1 MGVGAEAPPLARRS
15 IFVLAVLA
23 ASCTQ
28 PPVDEPGRPGPDL
41 TFPARQSLRIGIDG
55 APESLDPIELDAT
68 EELLVAEQVF
78 DGLTAYAPRSLATS
92 PSAAESWEVED
103 GGRRFVFHLDPGA
116 TFHDGSPVRAQD
128 FVFAWNRLAD
138 PLVAAP
144 FSFLL
149 ERVVGYDRYQ
159 SEVRVRG
166 LDGLRALDDETLEVR
181 LTIAWPDFVSVL
193 AHPAL
198 APVPSGGAGLGFGER
213 PTGNGPFRV
222 ATDLGGGGEIRL
234 ERFDEYAGRAPG
246 VQRIELVPF
255 DDLDEAWPEFLGG
268 DLDVAPIPASLLGD
282 AVGTYGPA
290 GVVPLAR
297 LLYCGFNM
305 TDPRF
310 GDRALRRAVSVAID
324 RDAIAAGV
332 YGGLAAPATGVVP
345 PSGPGGGTGTCGDLC
360 EHDPQ
365 RARALVG
372 ELPRI
377 SRTFSLDYTASDV
390 GDRLAAALKTQLVE
404 AGFAVRLRGHEARAY
419 AELLR
424 TGEQQLFCLVSG
436 ADYPRQQALLEP
448 LYLSGSPDNHAGV
461 DQSSLDRLL
470 VQARASERQ
479 PERIELYRDAEG
491 IAMSAMP
498 LVPVVWFR
506 SHLAA
511 KPYVEGL
518 SVSPLGTFDAASLR
532 IAG

>member
-1 MGVGAEAPPLARRS
+1 MGVGAQAPPLARRS
-15 IFVLAVLA
+15 ILVLALLV
-23 ASCTQ
+23 ASCTR

-41 TFPARQSLRIGIDG
+41 TFPTRQSLRIAIDG
-55 APESLDPIELDAT
+55 TPESLDPIELDSS

-78 DGLTAYAPRSLATS
+78 DGLTAYASRSLATV
-92 PSAAESWEVED
+92 PAAAESWDVED
-103 GGRRFVFHLDPGA
+103 GGRRFVFHLVPGA
-116 TFHDGSPVRAQD
+116 TFHDGSPVRARD

-166 LDGLRALDDETLEVR
+166 LEGLRALDDETLEVR

-198 APVPSGGAGLGFGER
+198 SPVPSGATGLGFGER
-213 PTGNGPFRV
+213 PSGNGPFRL
-222 ATDLGGGGEIRL
+222 ATDLGAGAEIRL
-234 ERFDEYAGRAPG
+234 ERFDDHPAPTAG
-246 VQRIELVPF
+246 VDRIELVTF
-255 DDLDEAWPEFLGG
+255 DDPDDAWPEFLGG
-268 DLDVAPIPASLLGD
+268 DLDVAPIPASLLDD
-282 AVGTYGPA
+282 AVGTYGSA

-324 RDAIAAGV
+324 RDAVAAGV

-345 PSGPGGGTGTCGDLC
+345 SSVPGGGTDVCGDLC
-360 EHDPQ
+360 EHHPE
-365 RARALVG
+365 RASALVG
-372 ELPRI
+372 ELPRV

-390 GDRLAAALKTQLVE
+390 GEELAAALKGQLVE
-404 AGFAVRLRGHEARAY
+404 AGFTVRLRGHEARAY

-424 TGEQQLFCLVSG
+424 TGEQQLFCLVWV
-436 ADYPRQQALLEP
+436 ADYPRQEALLEP
-448 LYLSGSPDNHAGV
+448 LYLSTSPDNHADV
-461 DQSSLDRLL
+461 DLASLDRLL
-470 VQARASERQ
+470 IGGRAAERR
-479 PERIELYRDAEG
+479 PERVELYRETER
-491 IAMSAMP
+491 IATSAMP